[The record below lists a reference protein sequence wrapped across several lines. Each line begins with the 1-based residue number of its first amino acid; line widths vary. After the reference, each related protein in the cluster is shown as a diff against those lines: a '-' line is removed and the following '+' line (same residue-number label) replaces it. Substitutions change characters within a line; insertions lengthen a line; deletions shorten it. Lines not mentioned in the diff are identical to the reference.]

1 MARSVSKWWTMDEF
15 GIIARHFAPLATAPG
30 AFGLRDDAAAI
41 PARPGSDLIVTT
53 DQIAEGTD
61 FFKHDPPATIA
72 KKALRVN
79 LSDLAAKGASPEY
92 YLLTIA
98 LPHAT
103 TEEWLADFVV
113 GLKADQESYGISLL
127 GGDTSATEGPLAI
140 GVTAFGFVPQGRMV
154 KRSGAQPGDAIY
166 VTGSLGDSAGG
177 LAIFRREKHALT
189 QAQCDQLVARYRV
202 PEPPVD
208 LGRRLAEF
216 ATASVDIS
224 DGLIADIGH
233 LASASGVAARI
244 DAAAIP
250 LSGVLRAFWGGGTDA
265 IVRAATAGD
274 DYQIAF
280 SAPSARNADIRS
292 AATQA
297 GIDVAR
303 IGDIT
308 AGEGVSL
315 RVNGEEVAVPQP
327 GYRHF

>member
-1 MARSVSKWWTMDEF
+1 MDEF

-41 PARPGSDLIVTT
+41 PARPGFDLIVTT

-79 LSDLAAKGASPEY
+79 LSDLAAKGASSEY
-92 YLLTIA
+92 YLLSIA
-98 LPHAT
+98 LPHGMT
-103 TEEWLADFVV
+103 DEWLADFAI
-113 GLKADQESYGISLL
+113 GLNTDQESYGISLL

-154 KRSGAQPGDAIY
+154 KRSGAKPGDAIY
-166 VTGSLGDSAGG
+166 VTGTIGDSAGG
-177 LAIFRREKHALT
+177 LAIFRREKHSLT
-189 QAQCDQLVARYRV
+189 EIQRDYLVGRYRI
-202 PEPPVD
+202 PEPPVGF
-208 LGRRLAEF
+208 GRRLADF

-224 DGLIADIGH
+224 DGLVADIGH
-233 LASASGVAARI
+233 LAAASGVAARI

-250 LSGVLRAFWGGGTDA
+250 LSGALRAFWGGGTDA
-265 IVRAATAGD
+265 VVRAATAGD

-280 SAPSARNADIRS
+280 AAPPARDADIRS

-297 GIDVAR
+297 GVDVAR
-303 IGDIT
+303 IGDVT
-308 AGEGVSL
+308 AGEGISL
-315 RVNGEEVAVPQP
+315 RVNGKEVVVPQP